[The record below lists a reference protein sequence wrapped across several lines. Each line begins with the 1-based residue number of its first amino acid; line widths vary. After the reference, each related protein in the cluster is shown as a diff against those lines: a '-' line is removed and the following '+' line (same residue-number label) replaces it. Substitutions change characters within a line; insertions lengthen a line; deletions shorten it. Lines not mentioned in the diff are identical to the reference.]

1 MRIALFALLLGACC
15 STPAPKPALTQ
26 REPEPKPL
34 IPNRPQGGQSIE
46 DAFPPERLARTG
58 YDIVVLT
65 IVETEKRS
73 GTTNGKPPELKV
85 RIDEVLAGK
94 ATVGEKPGV
103 WSPPP
108 SGIDWTGESARQARA
123 EWEARPL
130 PAPEAGVK
138 LIVLGREVDG
148 IYRISAKLR
157 TPYSD
162 DDRKTWLERID
173 RAQHGPE

>member
-1 MRIALFALLLGACC
+1 MRTALFGLLFGACC
-15 STPAPKPALTQ
+15 TARPAPAALTQ
-26 REPEPKPL
+26 VEPEPKPL
-34 IPNRPQGGQSIE
+34 IARPTSHPPD
-46 DAFPPERLARTG
+46 DAFPPERLARRG

-65 IVETEKRS
+65 ILASEKRS
-73 GTTNGKPPELKV
+73 GTTNGQPPTLKV
-85 RIDEVLAGK
+85 RVDEVLAGK
-94 ATVGEKPGV
+94 ATVGERAGV

-108 SGIDWTGESARQARA
+108 SGVDWVGESARQAKA

-130 PAPEAGVK
+130 AGPEAGQK

-162 DDRKTWLERID
+162 DERQLWVERISK
-173 RAQHGPE
+173 AQSAPE